1 MKSDGDS
8 PEQTSKSRISSTSS
22 FSDGLQECY
31 ETDLQL
37 AAELGKTLLERNQE
51 LEDTVRQQQVLIE
64 EQAQELQHLSR
75 QACSLR
81 EVNESRLKIY
91 EQLEQTVAELEK
103 SNQRLQQE
111 SRADKKRIRSLS
123 TSVDLL
129 EKKCEELQEL
139 ADNLRLSLRPKDTQ
153 DTSSADQEEH
163 DSDQQNFLDG
173 PDHAD
178 HSDFIGFEES
188 PFGTDLVRLRSSL
201 SRLKCQLSREQ
212 EQKEGLQS
220 ELDDLIQENMRLQE
234 QVLASQEREHQCLNL
249 QMEMDLLEDDD
260 RHLCPSCKVLSKL
273 DRCEEPEEELAELDH
288 FSMVQLEDGVVV
300 YGDHDSLPDVSAV
313 PQPPAP
319 SQDAESQVSLL
330 SELDA
335 QYRLLIDKYEALL
348 DARCRSLD
356 LNEPAGGTAAGS
368 PAPWASRGRAKPSL
382 DHGEKKARD
391 YPSLSNASDAES
403 AESGE
408 TSLSSGFS
416 EGTTAER
423 CFSDQAVQTSEPA
436 SSAEARRQLALDLA
450 AAGGIDPLG
459 PHFSRS
465 PPEYKKLFAEIFA
478 VLKQTVTDATPVESA
493 SGEAL
498 LASPRK
504 SNQAS
509 SRGSSPG
516 KRMLKTNL
524 DISKLCDVDK
534 QVPPRAEETKVQLP
548 GSLTYAEAVR
558 KGRVIRRVPVRA
570 CYDQQRVPAKGSGD
584 QRKVRAKG
592 SGEQRK
598 VPTK

>member
-1 MKSDGDS
+1 MA
-8 PEQTSKSRISSTSS
+8 
-22 FSDGLQECY
+22 LNV
-31 ETDLQL
+31 
-37 AAELGKTLLERNQE
+37 KTRHHP
-51 LEDTVRQQQVLIE
+51 T
-64 EQAQELQHLSR
+64 
-75 QACSLR
+75 
-81 EVNESRLKIY
+81 
-91 EQLEQTVAELEK
+91 
-103 SNQRLQQE
+103 
-111 SRADKKRIRSLS
+111 SLS

-153 DTSSADQEEH
+153 DTSSADQEEQ

-178 HSDFIGFEES
+178 HSDFIGFEASLPSAKGWQSMES

-300 YGDHDSLPDVSAV
+300 YGDHDSLPDI
-313 PQPPAP
+313 
-319 SQDAESQVSLL
+319 
-330 SELDA
+330 ELDA

-459 PHFSRS
+459 THFSRS

-478 VLKQTVTDATPVESA
+478 VLKQTVTDATGVESA

-558 KGRVIRRVPVRA
+558 KGRVVRRVPARA

-584 QRKVRAKG
+584 QRKIRAKG

>member
-1 MKSDGDS
+1 MFPFRG
-8 PEQTSKSRISSTSS
+8 RA
-22 FSDGLQECY
+22 
-31 ETDLQL
+31 DLQL

-123 TSVDLL
+123 SSVDLL

-139 ADNLRLSLRPKDTQ
+139 ADNLRLSLRPKDPQ
-153 DTSSADQEEH
+153 DTCSADQE
-163 DSDQQNFLDG
+163 DQDGDPQHFLDG

-212 EQKEGLQS
+212 EQREGLQT
-220 ELDDLIQENMRLQE
+220 ELDELVQENMRLQE

-260 RHLCPSCKVLSKL
+260 THLCPSCKVLSKL

-300 YGDHDSLPDVSAV
+300 YGDHDSLPDATAL

-356 LNEPAGGTAAGS
+356 LNDLTGGTATGS
-368 PAPWASRGRAKPSL
+368 PAPWTTRGHAKPSEH
-382 DHGEKKARD
+382 DGKKSRD

-423 CFSDQAVQTSEPA
+423 CFSDQAVQTVHSEPA
-436 SSAEARRQLALDLA
+436 SAEARRQLALDLA
-450 AAGGIDPLG
+450 AAGGDPLRQ
-459 PHFSRS
+459 HFSRS

-478 VLKQTVTDATPVESA
+478 VLKQTVTDATAVEPVVQSNASRES
-493 SGEAL
+493 L

-504 SNQAS
+504 SSQAS

-558 KGRVIRRVPVRA
+558 KGRILRRVPARA
-570 CYDQQRVPAKGSGD
+570 SYDQHRVPAKGS
-584 QRKVRAKG
+584 R
-592 SGEQRK
+592 EQRK

>member
-1 MKSDGDS
+1 MKSDGES
-8 PEQTSKSRISSTSS
+8 PERTCKSRISSTSS

-51 LEDTVRQQQVLIE
+51 LEDTVRQQQAIID

-111 SRADKKRIRSLS
+111 SRSDKKRIRSLS
-123 TSVDLL
+123 SSVDLL

-139 ADNLRLSLRPKDTQ
+139 ADNLRLSPRPKDPQ
-153 DTSSADQEEH
+153 DTLAADQE
-163 DSDQQNFLDG
+163 DQDTDQQRFFVGSDQ
-173 PDHAD
+173 AD
-178 HSDFIGFEES
+178 QTDFIGFEES

-212 EQKEGLQS
+212 EQREGLQS
-220 ELDDLIQENMRLQE
+220 ELDDLVQENMRLQE

-249 QMEMDLLEDDD
+249 QMEMDLLEDDK
-260 RHLCPSCKVLSKL
+260 HLCPSCKVLSKL

-288 FSMVQLEDGVVV
+288 FSMVQLEDGIVV
-300 YGDHDSLPDVSAV
+300 YGDHDSLPDAPVV
-313 PQPPAP
+313 PQTPAQ

-356 LNEPAGGTAAGS
+356 LNEPVGGTRS
-368 PAPWASRGRAKPSL
+368 PALWGCRGAKHSEH
-382 DHGEKKARD
+382 DGKKARD

-423 CFSDQAVQTSEPA
+423 CFSDRAVQTVQSEPA
-436 SSAEARRQLALDLA
+436 SAEVRRQLALDLA
-450 AAGGIDPLG
+450 VAGGDPLG
-459 PHFSRS
+459 QHFSRS

-478 VLKQTVTDATPVESA
+478 VLKQSVTDATAIEPVVQSNETT
-493 SGEAL
+493 L

-504 SNQAS
+504 SSQAS

-534 QVPPRAEETKVQLP
+534 QVPSRVDEVKLQLP

-558 KGRVIRRVPVRA
+558 KGRIVIRRVPARA
-570 CYDQQRVPAKGSGD
+570 CYDLPKAPAKGS
-584 QRKVRAKG
+584 AN
-592 SGEQRK
+592 QRK